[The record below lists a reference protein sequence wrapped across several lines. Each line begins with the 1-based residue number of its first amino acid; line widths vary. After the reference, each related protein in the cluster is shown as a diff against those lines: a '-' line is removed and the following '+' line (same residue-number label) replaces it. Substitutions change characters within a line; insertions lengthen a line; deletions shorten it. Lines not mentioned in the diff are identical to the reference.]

1 MSTRESASPDNAVQ
15 AATQHLLRTLID
27 SLPDRIYV
35 KDRQSRFLLNNSAH
49 LHALGATSQQDA
61 FGKTDYDFRPVEFAA
76 RSHADDQNVMDSGR
90 SLVNYE

>member
-35 KDRQSRFLLNNSAH
+35 KDRQSRFLLI
-49 LHALGATSQQDA
+49 
-61 FGKTDYDFRPVEFAA
+61 E
-76 RSHADDQNVMDSGR
+76 
-90 SLVNYE
+90 